1 MNWKLRPASPLEQEI
16 AALKTTIALLKHD
29 LSNKEQFVDRLEFLL
44 RSRLS
49 RIDDLTG
56 RLEAAHAQIRKLD
69 EENDHLAEL
78 AKG

>member
-1 MNWKLRPASPLEQEI
+1 MNWKPRPAGPLEQEI

-44 RSRLS
+44 RSRLT
-49 RIDDLTG
+49 RIDDLNG
-56 RLEAAHAQIRKLD
+56 KLEQARAANQRLE
-69 EENDHLAEL
+69 EECEHLAGL